1 MIKNKA
7 TRPIVITANSSFY
20 LLHYR
25 KLLIK
30 DLKRKNK
37 VVTISPV
44 DSSSNSLAKLSFNLP
59 WRIDR
64 SKDLNPFSFLI
75 SLLRM
80 FFLIRAI
87 KPKLIHSHTL
97 RTNLIVA
104 IVCFFYNIPC
114 ILSFTGLGI
123 LSNNQSS
130 KFLFKIIIK
139 TTIFLSVY
147 KKKGLFNWVKTYDR
161 SRFIFQNNN
170 DLNSIS
176 SICKDSIGISRLIY
190 GSGLPSKFF
199 KHNKSE
205 FNWTFDHSIQYSPK
219 IEFIYCARL
228 LISKGIKIFLKLA
241 EKFPEHDFI
250 IFGAFDF
257 SSRDSINNSDFL
269 NLCSRKNITFKGH
282 LKNPL
287 LKNSF
292 KNPVLIVP
300 SNYGEGL
307 PRAILEAFSQK
318 IPVICSLQATINL
331 FTEKEL
337 YVVKNKKIQ
346 DYQFVINKFIDEFKD
361 GNLEKKLKN
370 AQNFSMKFSEK
381 EIVKQTKKI
390 YCELL

>member
-1 MIKNKA
+1 MIKNKT

-80 FFLIRAI
+80 FFLVRAI

-114 ILSFTGLGI
+114 ILSFAGLGI
-123 LSNNQSS
+123 LSNNKSS

-176 SICKDSIGISRLIY
+176 SICTDSIGL
-190 GSGLPSKFF
+190 
-199 KHNKSE
+199 
-205 FNWTFDHSIQYSPK
+205 
-219 IEFIYCARL
+219 
-228 LISKGIKIFLKLA
+228 
-241 EKFPEHDFI
+241 
-250 IFGAFDF
+250 
-257 SSRDSINNSDFL
+257 
-269 NLCSRKNITFKGH
+269 
-282 LKNPL
+282 
-287 LKNSF
+287 
-292 KNPVLIVP
+292 
-300 SNYGEGL
+300 
-307 PRAILEAFSQK
+307 
-318 IPVICSLQATINL
+318 
-331 FTEKEL
+331 
-337 YVVKNKKIQ
+337 
-346 DYQFVINKFIDEFKD
+346 
-361 GNLEKKLKN
+361 
-370 AQNFSMKFSEK
+370 
-381 EIVKQTKKI
+381 
-390 YCELL
+390 

>member
-1 MIKNKA
+1 MIDNKR

-30 DLKRKNK
+30 DLNKKNK

-44 DSSSNSLAKLSFNLP
+44 DLSSNSLAKLSFNLP

-64 SKDLNPFSFLI
+64 SKDLNPSSFLI

-80 FFLIRAI
+80 FFLVRAI

-104 IVCFFYNIPC
+104 FVCFFYNIPC

-123 LSNNQSS
+123 LSSNQSS
-130 KFLFKIIIK
+130 KFLFKIVIK
-139 TTIFLSVY
+139 TIIFLSIY
-147 KKKGLFNWVKTYDR
+147 ERKGLFNWCKTYSR

-170 DLNSIS
+170 DLHSIS
-176 SICKDSIGISRLIY
+176 SICADSIEISRLIY
-190 GSGLPSKFF
+190 GSGLPLKFF
-199 KHNKSE
+199 KKKKSE
-205 FNWTFDHSIQYSPK
+205 VNWNFDNRIQYSPK

-228 LISKGIKIFLKLA
+228 LISKGIKIFFELA

-257 SSRDSINNSDFL
+257 SSKDSISNSEFL
-269 NLCSRKNITFKGH
+269 NLCNKKNISFKGH
-282 LKNPL
+282 IKNPL
-287 LKNSF
+287 LENSF
-292 KNPVLIVP
+292 KNPALIVP

-307 PRAILEAFSQK
+307 PRAILEAFSQR
-318 IPVICSLQATINL
+318 IPVICSLQSTINL
-331 FTEKEL
+331 FTEQEL
-337 YVVKNKKIQ
+337 YIVNNKKVQ
-346 DYQFVINKFIDEFKD
+346 AYQAVIKKFIDEFKD
-361 GNLEKKLKN
+361 GNLEKKLNN
-370 AQNFSMKFSEK
+370 ALKLSKGFSEK

-390 YCELL
+390 YYELL

>member
-1 MIKNKA
+1 MIKNKK

-30 DLKRKNK
+30 DLNRKNK

-64 SKDLNPFSFLI
+64 SKDLNPSSFLI

-80 FFLIRAI
+80 FFLVRAI

-130 KFLFKIIIK
+130 NFLFQIIIK
-139 TTIFLSVY
+139 TILFFSVY
-147 KKKGLFNWVKTYDR
+147 ERKGLFNWRKTYDR

-170 DLNSIS
+170 DLRSIS
-176 SICKDSIGISRLIY
+176 SICADSIEISRLIY
-190 GSGLPSKFF
+190 GSGLPLKFF
-199 KHNKSE
+199 RNKK
-205 FNWTFDHSIQYSPK
+205 FKNNWSFDQGIQYPPK
-219 IEFIYCARL
+219 IEFIFCARL
-228 LISKGIKIFLKLA
+228 LISKGIKIFFELA
-241 EKFPEHDFI
+241 DKFPEHNFI

-257 SSRDSINNSDFL
+257 SSKDSISNSEFL
-269 NLCSRKNITFKGH
+269 NLCNKNNISFKGH

-287 LKNSF
+287 LENSF
-292 KNPVLIVP
+292 NNPVLIVP

-337 YVVKNKKIQ
+337 YVVNNKKIHE
-346 DYQFVINKFIDEFKD
+346 YQSVINKFIDEVKD
-361 GNLEKKLKN
+361 GNLEKKLNN
-370 AQNFSMKFSEK
+370 AQKFSNKFSEK
-381 EIVKQTKKI
+381 EIVNQTKKI
-390 YCELL
+390 YYELL

>member
-1 MIKNKA
+1 MIQNKT

-104 IVCFFYNIPC
+104 IVGFFYNIPC

-147 KKKGLFNWVKTYDR
+147 KRKDYLIGLRHMTD
-161 SRFIFQNNN
+161 Q
-170 DLNSIS
+170 DL
-176 SICKDSIGISRLIY
+176 
-190 GSGLPSKFF
+190 FF
-199 KHNKSE
+199 KIIMI
-205 FNWTFDHSIQYSPK
+205 SIQ
-219 IEFIYCARL
+219 F
-228 LISKGIKIFLKLA
+228 
-241 EKFPEHDFI
+241 H
-250 IFGAFDF
+250 
-257 SSRDSINNSDFL
+257 
-269 NLCSRKNITFKGH
+269 
-282 LKNPL
+282 
-287 LKNSF
+287 
-292 KNPVLIVP
+292 
-300 SNYGEGL
+300 
-307 PRAILEAFSQK
+307 
-318 IPVICSLQATINL
+318 
-331 FTEKEL
+331 
-337 YVVKNKKIQ
+337 
-346 DYQFVINKFIDEFKD
+346 QFVQI
-361 GNLEKKLKN
+361 
-370 AQNFSMKFSEK
+370 Q
-381 EIVKQTKKI
+381 
-390 YCELL
+390 